1 MTDRIDTLG
10 MWEAMLGLPEQIDAS
25 LSAVGDIDGLPD
37 PGRIDHVLLLGMGDS
52 GFGGDVA
59 AASARPFASLPI
71 VVYNGYLPPSW
82 VGARSL
88 VIAIS
93 ASGRTEETL
102 ESLEA
107 AVEAGASLVS
117 VTNDGDLAALTR
129 AAGGPVLPV
138 VGDAPMPRAA
148 LGALSVPPMLA
159 LEQMGLFPG
168 ARVWIS
174 DAVEQLKARRDEFAS
189 DARPARALAERIG
202 STMPIVYGGGAIGAT
217 AAKRWKMAVN
227 HNVKSPAFWAPM
239 PELCHNELVG
249 WGGLA
254 DTTREVFTQI
264 QLRHSDEHPQTARR
278 FSFVEESTAG
288 AMHDVVQVEAGGDGP
303 VAELFDLVFTGDITS
318 LEMAAVAGLDPGP
331 LGVVDELKTWLDS

>member
-1 MTDRIDTLG
+1 MSDRLDTLG
-10 MWEAMLGLPEQIDAS
+10 MWDAMLGLPEQIEAS
-25 LSAVGDIDGLPD
+25 LAAIGDISGLPD
-37 PGRIDHVLLLGMGDS
+37 PGQIDHVLLLGMGDS

-107 AVEAGASLVS
+107 AVESGASLVS
-117 VTNDGDLAALTR
+117 VTNDGDLASLTR

-148 LGALSVPPMLA
+148 LGALAVPSMLA

-174 DAVEQLKARRDEFAS
+174 DAVDQLKARRAEFLS
-189 DARPARALAERIG
+189 DASPARALAERIG
-202 STMPIVYGGGAIGAT
+202 QTMPIVYGGGAIGAT
-217 AAKRWKMAVN
+217 AAKRWKVAVN

-249 WGGLA
+249 WGQQGA
-254 DTTREVFTQI
+254 VTREVFTQI

-278 FSFVEESTAG
+278 FSFVEEQTVEV
-288 AMHDVVQVEAGGDGP
+288 MHDVVQVEAGGDGP

-318 LEMAAVAGLDPGP
+318 LEMAAAAGLDPGP
-331 LGVVDELKTWLDS
+331 LPVVDDLKNWLDG